1 MKEYLLQRIEEEI
14 SYKPELS
21 DYDVSFTDLG
31 LDSLDLTSLIFDFQQ
46 EFDVDIES
54 DEYTQIDTINSL
66 FKIVEKIEADKSFK

>member
-14 SYKPELS
+14 SYKPQPS
-21 DYDVSFTDLG
+21 DYDVPFNDLG

-46 EFDVDIES
+46 EFDVEIDS

-66 FKIVEKIEADKSFK
+66 FKIIEKIEADKSSK

>member
-21 DYDVSFTDLG
+21 DYDVPFTDLG

-46 EFDVDIES
+46 EFDVEIDS
-54 DEYTQIDTINSL
+54 DDYTQIDTINSL
-66 FKIVEKIEADKSFK
+66 FKIIEKIEADKSST